1 MVYWFTKFTSDIL
14 DVKKELVNKSD
25 TDKKLISFNKKTTSN
40 KTKHREA
47 DKRLTDPAK
56 KKKLHKNQ
64 KKDYFLLARINFTGD
79 DGYLNFLVFT
89 PMLSF
94 LILDSN
100 RKFTD
105 WISTRIS
112 STKLNHLIL
121 ALKQQCLSYLIIE

>member
-56 KKKLHKNQ
+56 KKVAQ
-64 KKDYFLLARINFTGD
+64 KSEKGLFF
-79 DGYLNFLVFT
+79 V
-89 PMLSF
+89 S
-94 LILDSN
+94 
-100 RKFTD
+100 
-105 WISTRIS
+105 
-112 STKLNHLIL
+112 
-121 ALKQQCLSYLIIE
+121 